1 MSLKNNTLLH
11 THTNKFKKINYK
23 NVKNHNNNFKK
34 YFTIFNITIPVCE
47 KNHLQV
53 KNNKQNKT
61 LYLIHNSYL
70 LTVIFLGR
78 KQTSSSITDFRHIL
92 YIPVKLRTLNRSIIS
107 NTHTYP
113 LLNTQ
118 TTLKINYKNYIYKK
132 LPLLLANNCN
142 IKTSTHISKY
152 SLNTTYLILYK
163 LLTHKYSKM
172 KLSFIRNVPSHQYKN
187 PHSNIF
193 LTNSAKLGM
202 YANFYIQTDT
212 RSTKLKPLYS
222 AYKTKII
229 KQLNY
234 LNNHLLYKNSLTQ
247 KYMPI
252 LQKNNY
258 ACTAK
263 KYLYN
268 YNKLKYAY
276 PVYKI
281 QSYLLLI
288 HNASFYYKNL
298 IKNSRKLFLNEK
310 KPTNLYK
317 LLNFKKIIF
326 YKNNTQRYTHNF
338 FQKHNLNNTKT
349 LFKKFNSIKPTTR
362 TQKKNNVGYGK
373 YA

>member
-1 MSLKNNTLLH
+1 
-11 THTNKFKKINYK
+11 
-23 NVKNHNNNFKK
+23 
-34 YFTIFNITIPVCE
+34 
-47 KNHLQV
+47 
-53 KNNKQNKT
+53 
-61 LYLIHNSYL
+61 
-70 LTVIFLGR
+70 
-78 KQTSSSITDFRHIL
+78 
-92 YIPVKLRTLNRSIIS
+92 
-107 NTHTYP
+107 
-113 LLNTQ
+113 
-118 TTLKINYKNYIYKK
+118 
-132 LPLLLANNCN
+132 
-142 IKTSTHISKY
+142 
-152 SLNTTYLILYK
+152 
-163 LLTHKYSKM
+163 
-172 KLSFIRNVPSHQYKN
+172 
-187 PHSNIF
+187 
-193 LTNSAKLGM
+193 
-202 YANFYIQTDT
+202 
-212 RSTKLKPLYS
+212 
-222 AYKTKII
+222 
-229 KQLNY
+229 
-234 LNNHLLYKNSLTQ
+234 
-247 KYMPI
+247 MPI